1 MVWKTWGIEDNPEE
15 KEDLEWMTS
24 ENKDSKTGVAQSTE
38 KTEMRQEDFDV
49 AKNLILLQSQ

>member
-15 KEDLEWMTS
+15 REDLEWMTS

-38 KTEMRQEDFDV
+38 KTETRQEDFDV

>member
-1 MVWKTWGIEDNPEE
+1 MVWKTWDIEDNPEE

-24 ENKDSKTGVAQSTE
+24 ENKDSKTGIAQSTE